1 MPITINGNGSV
12 TGISVGGLPDGIVD
26 TDMIANNA
34 VTNAKST
41 ITGGKVLNVV
51 QSTYNTQ
58 VTVDSATFTDTGL
71 SASITPSATSSK
83 IMVLVSQTFYN
94 ERAHREAFSG
104 IQLLR
109 GSTVIATESEKSNGS
124 YMYINTGSSFNWNH
138 GGRWTLQYLDSPN
151 TTSST
156 TYKTQGRPHTTNNS
170 GLVRF
175 QYDSAVPSYITLME
189 IAG

>member
-1 MPITINGNGSV
+1 MPITINGNGTV
-12 TGISVGGLPDGIVD
+12 TGVSVGGLPDGIVD
-26 TDMIANNA
+26 TDMLANNA
-34 VTNAKST
+34 VTSAKST
-41 ITGGKVLNVV
+41 ITGGKVLNIVTGTT
-51 QSTYNTQ
+51 STQ
-58 VTVDSATFTDTGL
+58 VTVDSETFTDCGL

-83 IMVLVSQTFYN
+83 IMVLVSQNFYN
-94 ERAHREAFSG
+94 ERANREGFCG
-104 IQLLR
+104 MQLLR
-109 GSTVIATESEKSNGS
+109 GSTVIATESEKTNGS

-138 GGRWTLQYLDSPN
+138 GGRWVIQYLDSPN